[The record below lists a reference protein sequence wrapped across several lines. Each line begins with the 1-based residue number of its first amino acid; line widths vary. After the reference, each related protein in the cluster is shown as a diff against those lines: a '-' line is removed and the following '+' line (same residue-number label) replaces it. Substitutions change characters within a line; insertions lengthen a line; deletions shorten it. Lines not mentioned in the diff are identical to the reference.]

1 MKQIT
6 PVSEP
11 RHVPRQEL
19 LPPRHSDGRATR
31 WDEHRNQRRDE
42 LILAARRAIH
52 RGGPGVAM
60 GDIAAEAATSKS
72 VYYRY
77 FGDKDGLRRAI
88 GDDVVSKLSSA
99 VQAAGRNAP
108 DPLAALSAMIGTYL
122 AQAEASPNTYAFVM
136 APGDAGQ
143 ADALKHVSDHL
154 AELFRERLQELNPGP
169 SLLAQLSLWPH
180 AALGFIRAAGEAWL
194 ERDAGERE
202 GAAELTSYL
211 TAWLISGP
219 TSTPADAVRAVSLPS
234 APAAQQ

>member
-6 PVSEP
+6 PVSES
-11 RHVPRQEL
+11 RHDAHPDLVSTRL
-19 LPPRHSDGRATR
+19 SDGRATR

-42 LILAARRAIH
+42 LVLAARRAIH

-88 GDDVVSKLSSA
+88 GDDVVSKLSAA

-169 SLLAQLSLWPH
+169 ALLTQLSLWPH

-194 ERDAGERE
+194 ERDAASRE
-202 GAAELTSYL
+202 SAAELTASL
-211 TAWLISGP
+211 TAWLLSGP
-219 TSTPADAVRAVSLPS
+219 TASTPGTARAADHPS